1 MINIP
6 SEKTG
11 IQVHGYSQ
19 WAKMKLKG
27 TKLTI
32 LLTTEPVSLT
42 FIVRYIF
49 LEPTITRWQGI
60 NLHSVNFIRYHCA
73 LPARTT

>member
-1 MINIP
+1 MINRP

-19 WAKMKLKG
+19 WAKMTLKG

-49 LEPTITRWQGI
+49 LEPTITRW
-60 NLHSVNFIRYHCA
+60 
-73 LPARTT
+73 